1 MSHFQDYMDGVP
13 VKISEKYKRPPRIEL
28 PYSVIECPTRAQHVV
43 NNVEYCSTFEK
54 NVLAKLK
61 ELRSAKETK
70 KNERRH
76 RLQLLE
82 EAKQKKLDE
91 IATAEAK
98 EKLKQLSVSEVSYP
112 STDELSA
119 LSPDEKIDK
128 NCDSTPTQDNSPET
142 VESSAAVDVSY
153 PSCSNAEP
161 QLNILQ
167 PVLVQARYPQS
178 NLLDDPDP
186 LQELKM
192 NTKITKL
199 PQFRNV
205 DTLTYKDF
213 ENDTSSP
220 FDNVELKT
228 INDMELL
235 AQVLESQKE
244 CATSCDPQR
253 AYTTDQMYAIP
264 NCASQAQTE
273 GITYL
278 PNSYMEQPIQ
288 GPSVMYSPQ
297 NYPISNGY
305 YIPTENICD
314 NPMQMENMNM
324 YLPSYQYYPSDSY
337 SVADPNYYGNQLPNT
352 GETNQVPNGSNY
364 IPAPF
369 YYHYSHIPMA
379 YPPNTY
385 GPIEN
390 QNVEKVEE
398 NKNVATSSNNTK
410 SRSRSVPDIVRELN
424 EEIAS
429 AKQRANERS
438 YNASPAPKAAT
449 QSTST
454 SDRKGEKRSRRKSEN
469 LPNPFEKLSPKQQD
483 MCQKIHGMGFP
494 LDRVARVC
502 TLVGDND
509 KKVRYCLL
517 NVSLLIKDFVLVN
530 RNRYFFMYLT
540 YTVES
545 VNSFYCQLLPPLP
558 NRYHAGMAHRSRVFN
573 L

>member
-43 NNVEYCSTFEK
+43 HNVEYCATFEK

-91 IATAEAK
+91 IAAAEAK

-112 STDELSA
+112 STDEISA

-128 NCDSTPTQDNSPET
+128 NCDNTPTQDNSPET
-142 VESSAAVDVSY
+142 VEASAAVDVSY
-153 PSCSNAEP
+153 PSCSNREP
-161 QLNILQ
+161 QHNILQ
-167 PVLVQARYPQS
+167 PVPVQARYPQS

-186 LQELKM
+186 LQEIKM
-192 NTKITKL
+192 NTKITKF
-199 PQFRNV
+199 PHYSNV
-205 DTLTYKDF
+205 DTLTYEDF

-235 AQVLESQKE
+235 AQVLQSQKE
-244 CATSCDPQR
+244 CTTSCEPQR
-253 AYTTDQMYAIP
+253 GYATDQMYAIP
-264 NCASQAQTE
+264 NCASQAQIE
-273 GITYL
+273 GVTYL
-278 PNSYMEQPIQ
+278 PNSYVEQPIQ

-297 NYPISNGY
+297 HYPVSNGY
-305 YIPTENICD
+305 FVPTDNICD

-324 YLPSYQYYPSDSY
+324 YLPSYQYYVPANSY
-337 SVADPNYYGNQLPNT
+337 SVADPNYYGNQIPNT
-352 GETNQVPNGSNY
+352 GEINQVPNRLNY
-364 IPAPF
+364 IPEPY
-369 YYHYSHIPMA
+369 YYHYPHVPIA
-379 YPPNTY
+379 YPPNMY
-385 GPIEN
+385 GPIQNPNAEN
-390 QNVEKVEE
+390 LEE
-398 NKNVATSSNNTK
+398 NKNVASTSNNTK

-429 AKQRANERS
+429 AKLRANERS
-438 YNASPAPKAAT
+438 YNASPAPKVAP

-454 SDRKGEKRSRRKSEN
+454 KDKKEAKRSRRKPDN
-469 LPNPFEKLSPKQQD
+469 LPNPFEKMSPRLQD

-509 KKVRYCLL
+509 KKVRYSLF
-517 NVSLLIKDFVLVN
+517 NVTYQIKDVV
-530 RNRYFFMYLT
+530 YL
-540 YTVES
+540 S
-545 VNSFYCQLLPPLP
+545 KIK
-558 NRYHAGMAHRSRVFN
+558 
-573 L
+573 